1 MPENNA
7 IFAAL
12 VAAQQGFKTPIKNK
26 TNPLYGSRYADI
38 QAIID
43 AVRPALNAQGL
54 FLYQTVETDEQ
65 GWLLVE
71 TIITYKNGETL
82 SSGKLRVPVSPGK
95 NPIQSLGS
103 AETYARR
110 YSLSAFL
117 GIAAEDDDDGN
128 AAGAGNKPAQ
138 QQKRPEALTEAQK
151 QAFRSAADEGLQT
164 FREYFSTRAPE
175 ERRSFNADRD
185 FSEECRARSAD
196 ADKRIAGGAQ

>member
-1 MPENNA
+1 MPENST

-26 TNPLYGSRYADI
+26 VNPMFGSRYADI
-38 QAIID
+38 QAILD

-71 TIITYKNGETL
+71 TIITHKDGETL

-138 QQKRPEALTEAQK
+138 PKRPEALTEAQK

-175 ERRSFNADRD
+175 ERRSFNANRD
-185 FSEECRARSAD
+185 FSEECRARSAE